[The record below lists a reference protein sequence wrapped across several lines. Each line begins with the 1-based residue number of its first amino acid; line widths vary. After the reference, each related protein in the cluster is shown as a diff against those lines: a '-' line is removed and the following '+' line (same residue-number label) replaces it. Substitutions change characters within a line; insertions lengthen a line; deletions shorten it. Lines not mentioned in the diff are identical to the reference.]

1 MNSGQPSL
9 RVGVQCDRLEK
20 TQYRID
26 HSPFRK
32 CYYSPEGYLYAEAT
46 FARDGILEYSN
57 ADGSK
62 RRELRL
68 PEENK
73 KALTGFGRKPFT
85 VEHPSTL
92 VNSVNSKQLSVGLT
106 DPEVVYDKSGF
117 VRGVITVTDSAA
129 VDLIQSGQKPEVS
142 VGYQCRLENTPGV
155 WQGERYDAIQ
165 RDIVVN
171 HVCCTAKGRAGGD
184 VRIHLDSETEDMEI
198 AYLTDSLDTTTPTGG
213 RMATL
218 TIDNATYD
226 VPAELAPVITNQ
238 LSKLDSLKEE
248 VERLRSDNKE
258 MQSDLKEAQ
267 GRVDSLSEELVEAID
282 RADTQEGRA
291 DRFEEI
297 VDDSISLL
305 GEEGYQ
311 WNGDSATF
319 VREDGKG
326 KGKKKMP
333 WMEEEG
339 SEEEMESPDEEE
351 DEQMPASYKKKK
363 QDGCETPMKQDS
375 VDEIVAAI
383 LEAEAI
389 CPGIRQDSDLSAT
402 SVRSIQEMV
411 ISRLDAD
418 YDLTEASD
426 GYVAGVYFALTQDR
440 HEDAAEDNQP
450 SYAQQ
455 AMQAVTTSSPA
466 PRQDAVETFAGASGA
481 RMAAAWQK
489 PLR

>member
-1 MNSGQPSL
+1 M
-9 RVGVQCDRLEK
+9 EK

-26 HSPFRK
+26 HAPFRK
-32 CYYSPEGYLYAEAT
+32 CYNSPEGYLYAEAT

-57 ADGSK
+57 ADGTK

-85 VEHPSTL
+85 IEHPSIL
-92 VNSVNSKQLSVGLT
+92 VNANNSKQLSVGLT

-129 VDLIQSGQKPEVS
+129 VELIRSGQKPEVS
-142 VGYQCRLENTPGV
+142 VGYQCRLEKTPGV

-184 VRIHLDSETEDMEI
+184 VRIHLDSETEDSLDI
-198 AYLTDSLDTTTPTGG
+198 AYLTDSLDKTTPTGG

-258 MQSDLKEAQ
+258 MKTELKEAQ

-297 VDDSISLL
+297 VDDSLTILS
-305 GEEGYQ
+305 EEGYQ

-326 KGKKKMP
+326 MKGKMP
-333 WMEEEG
+333 WMKEADPEEED
-339 SEEEMESPDEEE
+339 MDDDEEE
-351 DEQMPASYKKKK
+351 DEQMPASYKGKKKK

-375 VDEIVAAI
+375 VEEIVAAI

-389 CPGIRQDSDLSAT
+389 CPGIRQDSDLSTT

-426 GYVAGVYFALTQDR
+426 GYVAGVYFALTQNVNQDAD
-440 HEDAAEDNQP
+440 EDVAP

-455 AMQAVTTSSPA
+455 AMRAVTTSAPA

-481 RMAAAWQK
+481 RMAAGWQK
-489 PLR
+489 PLN